1 VNRPSERARLL
12 ALPAAPD
19 SLAAWMLRYLEAMQ
33 IQHQSATG
41 LRVRRSR
48 LAHFNAWCS
57 EYDIARP
64 SEVTHELMTRFQ
76 RHVYF
81 YRKANGEPL
90 VLGSQI
96 ETLRAVQAW
105 FRWLVRH
112 GHLASNPA
120 ADLELPRLRGQYAL
134 RDPLTIAEVEA
145 VLAIPDLAE
154 PYGLRDRVIL
164 ELFYATGI
172 RRQELANLAIRD
184 IEPARGCLHV
194 RQGKGR
200 KDRFIP
206 VGERALAWLAKYQS
220 DARPQL
226 LSDPAETRLFLN
238 TQGLPLSINALSW
251 RIRNYLDRAGV
262 TKTGACHLFRHTM
275 ATAMLDNGADIRH
288 VQEMLGHSLIV
299 TTQRYTH
306 VSIARLKA
314 VHTATHPGAK
324 LERRGD
330 VDDPD
335 VAD

>member
-12 ALPAAPD
+12 VAPAATD
-19 SLAAWMLRYLEAMQ
+19 SLAAWMLRYLEALK

-48 LAHFNAWCS
+48 LAHFNVWCAD
-57 EYDIARP
+57 YGLTRP
-64 SEVTHELMTRFQ
+64 VEITHAVMTRFQ
-76 RHVYF
+76 RYVYF
-81 YRKANGEPL
+81 YRKANGEAL
-90 VLGSQI
+90 ALGSQI
-96 ETLRAVQAW
+96 ETLRTVQAW
-105 FRWLVRH
+105 FRWLVRQ

-120 ADLELPRLRGQYAL
+120 ADLEVPRLRGQYAL
-134 RDPLTIAEVEA
+134 RDPLTLAEVEA
-145 VLAIPDLAE
+145 VLAIPDIAE

-172 RRQELANLAIRD
+172 RRQELANLATRD

-220 DARPQL
+220 DARPL
-226 LSDPAETRLFLN
+226 LISDPAEPHLFLN
-238 TQGLPLSINALSW
+238 YQGQPLSAYALSW
-251 RIRNYLDRAGV
+251 RVRDYLDRAGV
-262 TKTGACHLFRHTM
+262 TKSGACHLFRHTM

-330 VDDPD
+330 GDDSDP
-335 VAD
+335 AT